1 MKTLVIATFNKHKL
15 REFQALC
22 RKLKIKAVSLEAFP
36 HVKPP
41 KEDGKTFQENAV
53 KKAREIA
60 RLTGLAALA
69 DDSGICIDALGGK
82 PGVDSAHFAGPKR
95 DDAANNEK
103 VLKKLACVPDAKRKA
118 HYYCSIAVATP
129 EKLIGIVNGKV
140 NGRILREYR
149 GKNGFGYD
157 PFFYYQPYR
166 KTFAEIPLS
175 VKNKVSHRARALKK
189 AIALLKQL

>member
-22 RKLKIKAVSLEAFP
+22 RKLKIKAVSLDAFP
-36 HVKPP
+36 KLKSP
-41 KEDGKTFQENAV
+41 KEDGKTFQANAI

-60 RLTGLAALA
+60 RLTGLPALA
-69 DDSGICIDALGGK
+69 DDSGICVDALKGK

-95 DDAANNEK
+95 DDEANNQK
-103 VLKKLACVPDAKRKA
+103 VLKKLARLPDLKRKA
-118 HYYCSIAVATP
+118 HYHCSIAVATP
-129 EKLIGIVNGKV
+129 EKLIGVANGKV
-140 NGRILREYR
+140 HGRILRDYR

-157 PFFYYQPYR
+157 PLFYYPPYR

-175 VKNKVSHRARALKK
+175 AKNKVSHRAQALKK
-189 AIALLKQL
+189 AVALLERL